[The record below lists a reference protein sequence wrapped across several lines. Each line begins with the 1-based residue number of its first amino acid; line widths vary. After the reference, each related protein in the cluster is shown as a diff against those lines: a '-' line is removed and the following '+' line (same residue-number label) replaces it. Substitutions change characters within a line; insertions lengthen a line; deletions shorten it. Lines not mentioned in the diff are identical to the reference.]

1 MMADVRRRITSAG
14 GIAGVNIV
22 PVIDLCLVLLVVL
35 LIISPLLSTPPV
47 KVDLPGALK
56 DEKSERA
63 TISVSLDTEGNIAVN
78 DKRVESRD
86 ILGLYL
92 QGVAAKE
99 QMVQPIVLLRTDKN
113 LPYGAVTDIIAVLKE
128 AGFNDIALATR
139 PLDETAESAPVP
151 GTEVLP

>member
-1 MMADVRRRITSAG
+1 MMADVRRRITSEG

-47 KVDLPGALK
+47 KVDLPEALK

-63 TISVSLDTEGNIAVN
+63 TISVSLDTEGRIAVN
-78 DKRVESRD
+78 EKRVESRE
-86 ILGLYL
+86 ILGRYL

-99 QMVQPIVLLRTDKN
+99 QLNQPIVVLRTDRN
-113 LPYGAVTDIIAVLKE
+113 LSYGEVTEIIAVLKE
-128 AGFNDIALATR
+128 AGFDDIALATQ
-139 PLDETAESAPVP
+139 PLREKIES
-151 GTEVLP
+151 LPDGEALP